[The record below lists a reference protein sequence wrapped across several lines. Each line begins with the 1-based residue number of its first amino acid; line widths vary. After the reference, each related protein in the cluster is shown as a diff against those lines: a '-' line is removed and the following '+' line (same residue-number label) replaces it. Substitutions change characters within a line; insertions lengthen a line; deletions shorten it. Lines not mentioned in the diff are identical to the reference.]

1 MRDSITSYR
10 SNWNFGLSPVLQ
22 VGTKAQ
28 EEGRPPPMIPLP
40 ALVTE
45 WLGRRVVAATTQ
57 VRFLASQG
65 SLGKSR
71 AAAMRPSPLAVK
83 VQA

>member
-10 SNWNFGLSPVLQ
+10 SNWNFGLSPVLP

-28 EEGRPPPMIPLP
+28 EEGKPPPMIPML
-40 ALVTE
+40 AHMAE

-57 VRFLASQG
+57 VQLLVISG
-65 SLGKSR
+65 
-71 AAAMRPSPLAVK
+71 
-83 VQA
+83 